1 MIELKKNN
9 FFFDEEVDAYLHN
22 IIKNK
27 SFTNGYLFCGAEGVG
42 KKQTALRFIKEIF
55 KQSSTSGNIE
65 ESIFRRKNEIPDRM
79 ESEGIKFLEKVSEG
93 FKIIAKQK
101 NWTVIS
107 ASQNI
112 KTISNQIKET
122 VLNNFSDKND

>member
-1 MIELKKNN
+1 
-9 FFFDEEVDAYLHN
+9 
-22 IIKNK
+22 
-27 SFTNGYLFCGAEGVG
+27 
-42 KKQTALRFIKEIF
+42 
-55 KQSSTSGNIE
+55 
-65 ESIFRRKNEIPDRM
+65 M

-93 FKIIAKQK
+93 FKIIAKEK

-122 VLNNFSDKND
+122 LLNNFSNNQ